1 MRQSKQHL
9 QTAAAERILLAAH
22 RGVSGGN
29 IPCNTLEAYEIA
41 LRQGADIVEIDI
53 SVTADRQLYV
63 FHPGMENAH
72 LRMDTA
78 IKEMQA
84 EDVRGVCFVN
94 QDLAKTEYPV
104 STIDDVFEL
113 LKGRCIINID
123 KFWTAM
129 PEITEAVRRHGLT
142 DQVIIKTAAKPQYF
156 RMIEEI
162 APELPYM
169 PIVNETD
176 TCCEMLRGMNINYV
190 GAEVLFRT
198 ELSNVAQP
206 EYIEKMHKMG
216 LLLWVNAIIYSYKA
230 VLAAGHSDDYSLARD
245 PELGWGWLVDRGFDI
260 IQTDWTLPARLFL
273 EETGRRFR
281 AK

>member
-1 MRQSKQHL
+1 MNDTRLHL
-9 QTAAAERILLAAH
+9 QTAAADRILLAAH

-53 SVTADRQLYV
+53 AVTADRSLYV
-63 FHPGMENAH
+63 FHPGMERPH
-72 LRMDTA
+72 LDHQTA

-84 EDVRGVCFVN
+84 EEVLPLRYGN
-94 QDLAKTEYPV
+94 QDMAKTEYKI
-104 STIDDVFEL
+104 STIDEVFSL

-142 DQVIIKTAAKPQYF
+142 DQVIVKTAADPKYF
-156 RMIEEI
+156 RMVEEI

-169 PIVNETD
+169 PIVSETD
-176 TCCEMLRGMNINYV
+176 TCCEMLRGMKLNYI

-198 ELSNVAQP
+198 ELSDTAQP
-206 EYIEKMHKMG
+206 EYIERMHKMG
-216 LLLWVNAIIYSYKA
+216 LLLWANAIIYNYKS
-230 VLAAGHSDDYSLARD
+230 VLAAGHSDDYSLTRD
-245 PELGWGWLVDRGFDI
+245 PEQGWGWLADHGYDI

-273 EETGRRFR
+273 EETGRRY
-281 AK
+281 KNK